1 MLRLRQSKRTLLV
14 TLAASAMVA
23 AAASSA
29 YAGTAAPALSGPA
42 GPRNR
47 RATAPAHRADR
58 DARSAAAGRILAAGK
73 VQGFQQGATITRPGI
88 R

>member
-42 GPRNR
+42 GLCNR

-58 DARSAAAGRILAAGK
+58 DARSAAAGRISAAGK

>member
-23 AAASSA
+23 ASSA
-29 YAGTAAPALSGPA
+29 YAGTAAPALS
-42 GPRNR
+42 
-47 RATAPAHRADR
+47 ATAPAHRADR

-73 VQGFQQGATITRPGI
+73 VQGFQQGATIMRPGI